1 MRRRVR
7 TYVGSVGCLKWI
19 YLIHGGFELSG
30 IQQCRHVRYA
40 EVADPDAPVII
51 NNVA

>member
-7 TYVGSVGCLKWI
+7 TYVGSVDCLELI

-30 IQQCRHVRYA
+30 IQQCCHVRYA
-40 EVADPDAPVII
+40 EVADPDAPEYI
-51 NNVA
+51 NVAF

>member
-1 MRRRVR
+1 MRRVR
-7 TYVGSVGCLKWI
+7 TYVCSVGYLERK
-19 YLIHGGFELSG
+19 YLIHGGFELSR
-30 IQQCRHVRYA
+30 IQKCRHVRYA